1 MKRTLSLSIILPA
14 LIFFVINAYADQVL
28 PRSYLIKNV
37 PLYRQGLAE
46 CGPTAFSMVFNFY
59 GIKKGKDDLKGE
71 LNFSPQRGISP
82 LSIVYFP
89 FSKYDF
95 KGEILLNSNI
105 DDLRLWISRD
115 RPVIVRQYA
124 NRNNKLYSK
133 IGHYRVAVG
142 YDDDRQLVFVND
154 PERSELFAISY
165 RDFNEY
171 WDMTDNP
178 GNSTKNFMLVIIPR
192 KNMQAGGQGPSSR
205 I

>member
-1 MKRTLSLSIILPA
+1 MKRILRLSIILPV
-14 LIFFVINAYADQVL
+14 LIFVVINAYADQAA
-28 PRSYLIKNV
+28 PKAYLIKNV

-46 CGPTAFSMVFNFY
+46 CGPTALSMVFNYY

-71 LNFSPQRGISP
+71 LNFNPKRGISP
-82 LSIVYFP
+82 VSIIYFP

-95 KGEILLNSNI
+95 KGEIVLNSNI
-105 DDLRLWISRD
+105 DDLRFWISRN

-142 YDDDRQLVFVND
+142 YDDDKQIIYVND
-154 PERSELFAISY
+154 PERSELFAINY
-165 RDFNEY
+165 RDFYEF
-171 WDMTDNP
+171 WDMTDHP
-178 GNSTKNFMLVIIPR
+178 GNSTKNFMLVLIPVMNAEAN
-192 KNMQAGGQGPSSR
+192 KLEPSSR